1 MALAET
7 KMDPAENCIAVLDP
21 FEMQIPLDITGLDSG
36 TYFVNVNGVKSSFS
50 WQITRLQP
58 VCDLLRSDPLR
69 QISCDRRAFIT

>member
-1 MALAET
+1 
-7 KMDPAENCIAVLDP
+7 
-21 FEMQIPLDITGLDSG
+21 
-36 TYFVNVNGVKSSFS
+36 VNVNGVKSSFS